1 MLARSAF
8 RALPRAKT
16 TPSTLLRRNYSAHYD
31 SPSGAP
37 RTAATPS
44 AAGEQI
50 PTWLYISTGV
60 VFTLYVSYAYISP
73 TDDSSLTR
81 YLSVDSPTRK
91 AQDEISNRHTL
102 FVEQAAKDRHLFLGA
117 ESNSGTMPIWFPERL
132 NAYSPYNHSV
142 GHTRGVLMDQ
152 LVEHYKKE
160 NPPK

>member
-1 MLARSAF
+1 MLARSAL

-16 TPSTLLRRNYSAHYD
+16 TPSILLRRNYSAHFD
-31 SPSGAP
+31 SPSGGP
-37 RTAATPS
+37 RTEATPGV
-44 AAGEQI
+44 AGEAI

-60 VFTLYVSYAYISP
+60 MFTLYVTYAYVSP

-81 YLSVDSPTRK
+81 FLSVDSPMRQ
-91 AQDEISNRHTL
+91 AQDEISNRHTT
-102 FVEQAAKDRHLFLGA
+102 FVEQAAKDRHLFAGA
-117 ESNSGTMPIWFPERL
+117 EKTDGVMPMWFPERL